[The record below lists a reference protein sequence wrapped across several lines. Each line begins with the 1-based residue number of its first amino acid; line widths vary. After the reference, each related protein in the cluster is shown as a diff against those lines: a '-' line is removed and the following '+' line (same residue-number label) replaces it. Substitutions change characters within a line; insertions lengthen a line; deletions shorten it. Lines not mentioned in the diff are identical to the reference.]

1 MTETTEKRVSLA
13 EAAEILGIAPNSVR
27 SRFKAG
33 KLRGERDNNQ
43 RIWVWID
50 REIIANDKS
59 SKAAIS
65 KPSKS
70 VSKGSLEPSIEP
82 SNESTINAL
91 EAHVKT
97 LAEQLALA
105 NAELLE
111 LRPKAAA
118 VERLEAEVKGL
129 TGQLDIRAEQLDELR
144 RLLAEA
150 KIHHADELKR
160 LMDTPQAKG
169 FFARLFGR

>member
-1 MTETTEKRVSLA
+1 MSLA
-13 EAAEILGIAPNSVR
+13 DAAELLGIAPNSVR
-27 SRFKAG
+27 SRWKAG
-33 KLRGERDNNQ
+33 KLRGERDNEQ
-43 RIWVWID
+43 KIWVWVD
-50 REIIANDKS
+50 RQKAANDKG
-59 SKAAIS
+59 SKPPIS
-65 KPSKS
+65 KPSKD
-70 VSKGSLEPSIEP
+70 VSNPSIEGSIEP
-82 SNESTINAL
+82 SKDMAINAL

-129 TGQLDIRAEQLDELR
+129 SGQLEIRAEQLDELR

-150 KIHHADELKR
+150 KTHHADELKR
-160 LMDTPQAKG
+160 LMETPQAKG
-169 FFARLFGR
+169 FFALLFGR